1 MFALRLLLAWL
12 IIAAVPLQG
21 FAAASMAFCKGD
33 HHAPTSSR
41 DAERGTARISTHEHP
56 SHSHGVETQAEKT
69 QSTAAKVPDSAH
81 KCGVCS
87 SCCYSFGIAQRVHW
101 PSPSPAPQPALAEPF
116 LVILTTPSSV
126 PDKPPRA

>member
-1 MFALRLLLAWL
+1 MSALRLLLAWL

-33 HHAPTSSR
+33 HHAPTSR
-41 DAERGTARISTHEHP
+41 QDAERGTARISTHDHAR
-56 SHSHGVETQAEKT
+56 HSDGVEIRAGET
-69 QSTAAKVPDSAH
+69 QSTAAKVPDAAH

-101 PSPSPAPQPALAEPF
+101 PSLSPAPQAALAEPF

-126 PDKPPRA
+126 LDKPPRA

>member
-1 MFALRLLLAWL
+1 MSALRLLLAWL

-33 HHAPTSSR
+33 HHTVAISQAEEPGTS
-41 DAERGTARISTHEHP
+41 GISAHGHA
-56 SHSHGVETQAEKT
+56 SHMHGAQTQIDETQSASAEL
-69 QSTAAKVPDSAH
+69 PDAAH
-81 KCGVCS
+81 KCGVCA

-101 PSPSPAPQPALAEPF
+101 PSLSPAPQAALAEPF

-126 PDKPPRA
+126 LDKPPRA